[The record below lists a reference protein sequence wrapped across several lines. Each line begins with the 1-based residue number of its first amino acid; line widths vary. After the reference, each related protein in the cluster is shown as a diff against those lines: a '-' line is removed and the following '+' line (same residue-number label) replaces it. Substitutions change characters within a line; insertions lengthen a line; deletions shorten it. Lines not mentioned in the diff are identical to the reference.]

1 MSYPDTLLVEIP
13 TKVANELLVLLSDEP
28 ASDGLRLF
36 LGHLRGDV
44 RNALAQESMF
54 SGGGE

>member
-1 MSYPDTLLVEIP
+1 V
-13 TKVANELLVLLSDEP
+13 
-28 ASDGLRLF
+28 SDGLRLF